1 MSVDTVSRALDQ
13 TAEDTVRVRLLIQLA
28 KSFSLQDRISAIET
42 VEEALALSEKLRYQ
56 QGILESTFLLAEF
69 YKLDEQLPEAITV
82 ILNLLEKMTSEGNRS
97 AQARCLRTL
106 GELNR
111 ASMQFDQAITFIE
124 DALDIYQKH
133 NDQDGV
139 AQCYN
144 RLAAIHFEIQNDYYL
159 VISYAD
165 KSIAI
170 SRAKRDSALTSN
182 NLEILGAAYRELGK
196 YQRALQYFEEA
207 RAVGASMQDISSITN
222 IDINIANTYILLHD
236 YTNALKYAHRAYDL
250 AVESNIKVHYRL
262 TSTLLA
268 RIYAEQKNFRM
279 AYHYLSIGNSIWVD
293 FLNKER
299 DEHISRLNARYELEK
314 KENEII
320 RRDYEIQQ
328 EQRRII
334 VLVIVASLLVVL
346 ALVFFYARLKLK
358 NANKLLERLNRQ
370 TLLQKEEIERQA
382 AQLAELNQTK
392 DKVFSIIAHD
402 LRAPLVAL
410 KGYVDLVEDGIIS
423 EDQLKEVIPMF
434 MKNVNYISALT
445 DNLLYWALNQMQ
457 GEKVTPEQ
465 FSLSEMLAHE
475 SNYLKK
481 MATQKGVVLE
491 NHVAED
497 VFVYADKNMIMIVVR
512 NLLTNALK
520 FCAREDTISIS
531 TLQNGDAIEVCIE
544 DSGVG
549 IEPERL
555 ASLFGITA
563 QSTRGTADERGTGL
577 GLKLCKDF
585 VEKNGGAIRVES
597 EWSVGSRV
605 YFTIPLQSTDRQ
617 YDMFAQARSES

>member
-1 MSVDTVSRALDQ
+1 M
-13 TAEDTVRVRLLIQLA
+13 QLA
-28 KSFSLQDRISAIET
+28 KSFSLQERTSAIET
-42 VEEALALSEKLRYQ
+42 IEEAIALSEKLHYQ
-56 QGILESTFLLAEF
+56 RGILESTFLLAEF
-69 YKLDEQLPEAITV
+69 YKFDERLPEAITV
-82 ILNLLEKMTSEGNRS
+82 ILNLLEKVTSEGNDA

-111 ASMQFDQAITFIE
+111 ASLQHDQAITYIE
-124 DALDIYQKH
+124 DALDLYTKR

-139 AQCYN
+139 AQCLN

-165 KSIAI
+165 RSMAI
-170 SRAKRDSALTSN
+170 SRAIRDSALMSN

-196 YQRALQYFEEA
+196 YRRALQYFENA
-207 RAVGASMQDISSITN
+207 RTVGASMQDISAITN
-222 IDINIANTYILLHD
+222 IDINIANTYILMHD
-236 YTNALKYAHRAYDL
+236 LPNALKYAHRAYDL
-250 AVESNIKVHYRL
+250 AVQSNIKVHYRL

-268 RIYAEQKNFRM
+268 RIYAEQKNFKM
-279 AYHYLSIGNSIWVD
+279 AYQYLSIGNSIWVA
-293 FLNKER
+293 FLNQER

-320 RRDYEIQQ
+320 RRDFEIQQ

-334 VLVIVASLLVVL
+334 ALVIVASLLVVL
-346 ALVFFYARLKLK
+346 ALVFFYARLKMK
-358 NANKLLERLNRQ
+358 NANKLLERFNRQ

-382 AQLAELNQTK
+382 AQLTELNQTK

-423 EDQLKEVIPMF
+423 EDRLKEIIPLF
-434 MKNVNYISALT
+434 MKNVNYITALT

-457 GEKVTPEQ
+457 GETVSPER
-465 FSLSEMLAHE
+465 FSLSDMLEHE
-475 SNYLKK
+475 SGYLKK
-481 MATQKGVVLE
+481 MAAQKGVVIE
-491 NHVAED
+491 NNVPKD
-497 VFVYADKNMIMIVVR
+497 MLVYADKNMIAMVVR

-520 FCAREDTISIS
+520 FCARDDTISIS
-531 TLQNGDAIEVCIE
+531 TLQKGDVLEVCIE

-555 ASLFGITA
+555 ASLFGITS

-585 VEKNGGAIRVES
+585 VEKNGGVIRVES
-597 EWSVGSRV
+597 EMSVGSRV
-605 YFTIPLQSTDRQ
+605 YFTIPLQSTERQ
-617 YDMFAQARSES
+617 YDMFVRAENAS